1 MSRQDAEDGAYGFI
15 AIAAL
20 AVAIVLQFIAPS
32 SAQEQSAAG
41 EPANKPYYEYIYT
54 YPRLPERCKEASPA
68 RNSAECVAIRDAEPK
83 FEARL
88 HAPESAFAGTGIPA
102 I

>member
-20 AVAIVLQFIAPS
+20 AVAFVLQFIAPS
-32 SAQEQSAAG
+32 SAQEQSAAD
-41 EPANKPYYEYIYT
+41 ESANRPYYEFVYT

-68 RNSAECVAIRDAEPK
+68 RNSAECVAIRNAEP
-83 FEARL
+83 EIATRL